1 MKRKT
6 KNILIGGCITLSLAV
21 VILVTFIIGQNTGQK
36 AVLAEAF
43 VDKVSDQ
50 VTDQMDDDVTGQIA
64 EKVLSEKIGDYV
76 STAMVERAVSEN
88 IKDSLPEVTKKELV
102 KQVTKQVTQNVK
114 QTVEKAV
121 AAEGSYS
128 MDSLSEGQRS
138 EVKGMIKSAV
148 KGAVGN
154 TDVSKIS
161 NDDVAAIQNTVEKN
175 IQSSLQ
181 NTITKYIKGNDV
193 TLSPQTIEQIT
204 KQLNVTKT
212 VKDVLKNTDTVVKEK
227 ELTKIQNDIIKQVE
241 KNVKTPVKGTD
252 YFTSAEISEIESSSA
267 KKAAESVASDIKGV
281 KDSVNS
287 VNSNINSMQSQ
298 ITSLSSQIKDSQKES
313 SSNLDNKMATVQQSV
328 TNINEQIKQI
338 NQNADDLGGKINV
351 KNAFLRRITA
361 KKGSIDKAEVVD
373 TSDMTIAQF
382 VGVLSGNEKEYTK
395 AINQLSYAV
404 TQIENI
410 IGENFKSLSD
420 ECASLSQTIDANG
433 DNITTLQEALNAESQ
448 KRESAIT
455 DIKGSIADNMSDVQE
470 KLDAYKKASQAYADD
485 QSESNRT
492 ALEDAKQAL
501 QDSLNVYKGN
511 LDSLSDTVDGLDNAT
526 KKKVADINQQIAD
539 ALDALNAGDS
549 LLDEK
554 ITQLSGSTISLT
566 DALQKAIDKEIQ
578 DRKDQ
583 IDQTKKE
590 LGDSINDQIKNV
602 NDKMSKVEAA
612 QKKYTDD
619 ASAEN
624 KQALAQAKTDLQA
637 AIDQLNQTLSGDISS
652 LDADTQ
658 QKITNVKATIKT
670 LDDQLKQDGTDITT
684 LKNGVVGLTT
694 NLSSVTKSIDKEIQ
708 DRKDQINQTKK
719 ELGDSINDQIKNVND
734 KMSKVEAAQKKYTD
748 DASAENKQ
756 ALTQAKTDLHAAI
769 DQLNQTLSGDI
780 SSLDA
785 DTQQKITN
793 VKATIKTLDDQLK
806 KDGTDITTLK
816 NGVAGLTTN
825 LSNVTKAIDK
835 ETTARQNADNAIKK
849 TMGDSSDAVDVKGG
863 TIFAKIFTLW
873 QKITEVSKKVNDT
886 DQWADGIVLA
896 NSTGRNSGKTV
907 RYENVTGG
915 THAGGIRWKIDGNLV
930 GLTNIKS
937 TSNITIQY
945 GASTPDIVCSYEQ
958 GSGYLYIYV
967 DADYK
972 AAALARNITIDSIH
986 VESEQ

>member
-1 MKRKT
+1 
-6 KNILIGGCITLSLAV
+6 
-21 VILVTFIIGQNTGQK
+21 
-36 AVLAEAF
+36 
-43 VDKVSDQ
+43 
-50 VTDQMDDDVTGQIA
+50 
-64 EKVLSEKIGDYV
+64 
-76 STAMVERAVSEN
+76 
-88 IKDSLPEVTKKELV
+88 
-102 KQVTKQVTQNVK
+102 
-114 QTVEKAV
+114 
-121 AAEGSYS
+121 
-128 MDSLSEGQRS
+128 
-138 EVKGMIKSAV
+138 MIKSAV

-154 TDVSKIS
+154 TDVSQLS
-161 NDDVAAIQNTVEKN
+161 DDDVAAIQSTVEKN

-287 VNSNINSMQSQ
+287 ITSNINSMQSQ

-433 DNITTLQEALNAESQ
+433 DKITTLQEALNAESQ

-501 QDSLNVYKGN
+501 QDSLNAYKGN

-526 KKKVADINQQIAD
+526 QKKVADINQQIAD

-549 LLDEK
+549 SLDEK
-554 ITQLSGSTISLT
+554 ITQLSGSTTSLT

-602 NDKMSKVEAA
+602 NDKMSEVEAA

-624 KQALAQAKTDLQA
+624 KQALAQAKIDLQA
-637 AIDQLNQTLSGDISS
+637 ALDQLNQTLSGDISS

-658 QKITNVKATIKT
+658 KKIADVKATIKT

-684 LKNGVVGLTT
+684 LK
-694 NLSSVTKSIDKEIQ
+694 K
-708 DRKDQINQTKK
+708 
-719 ELGDSINDQIKNVND
+719 
-734 KMSKVEAAQKKYTD
+734 
-748 DASAENKQ
+748 
-756 ALTQAKTDLHAAI
+756 
-769 DQLNQTLSGDI
+769 
-780 SSLDA
+780 
-785 DTQQKITN
+785 
-793 VKATIKTLDDQLK
+793 
-806 KDGTDITTLK
+806 
-816 NGVAGLTTN
+816 GVAGLTTN
-825 LSNVTKAIDK
+825 LSDVTKSIK
-835 ETTARQNADNAIKK
+835 NETTARQNADNAIKM
-849 TMGDSSDAVDVKGG
+849 TMGDSSDAADVKGD
-863 TIFAKIFTLW
+863 TIFAKIATLW
-873 QKITEVSKKVNDT
+873 QKITEVSKKVDDT
-886 DQWADGIVLA
+886 DQWADNIVLM
-896 NSTGRNSGKTV
+896 NSTGSNADKTV

-930 GLTNIKS
+930 GLTNIKP

-972 AAALARNITIDSIH
+972 AAALAGNITIDSIH

>member
-6 KNILIGGCITLSLAV
+6 KNVLIGGCITLSLAV

-64 EKVLSEKIGDYV
+64 EKVISEKVGDYV
-76 STAMVERAVSEN
+76 SSEMIEQAVSDH
-88 IKDSLPEVTKKELV
+88 IKDNIPAATKKGLV
-102 KQVTKQVTQNVK
+102 KQVTQNVK

-161 NDDVAAIQNTVEKN
+161 DDDVAAIQSTVEKN

-287 VNSNINSMQSQ
+287 ITSNINSMQSQ

-492 ALEDAKQAL
+492 ALEDAKQTL
-501 QDSLNVYKGN
+501 QDSLNAYKGN

-526 KKKVADINQQIAD
+526 QKKVADINQQIAD

-554 ITQLSGSTISLT
+554 ITQLSGSTTSLT

-590 LGDSINDQIKNV
+590 LSDSINDQIKNV
-602 NDKMSKVEAA
+602 NDKMSEVEEA

-637 AIDQLNQTLSGDISS
+637 ALDQLNQTLSGNIS
-652 LDADTQ
+652 
-658 QKITNVKATIKT
+658 
-670 LDDQLKQDGTDITT
+670 
-684 LKNGVVGLTT
+684 
-694 NLSSVTKSIDKEIQ
+694 
-708 DRKDQINQTKK
+708 R
-719 ELGDSINDQIKNVND
+719 
-734 KMSKVEAAQKKYTD
+734 
-748 DASAENKQ
+748 
-756 ALTQAKTDLHAAI
+756 
-769 DQLNQTLSGDI
+769 
-780 SSLDA
+780 LDA

-863 TIFAKIFTLW
+863 TIFAKISTLW

-886 DQWADGIVLA
+886 DQWTDGIVLV
-896 NSTGRNSGKTV
+896 NSTGSNSGKTV

-915 THAGGIRWKIDGNLV
+915 THAGGIRWKINGNLV

-972 AAALARNITIDSIH
+972 AAALSRNITIDSIH